1 MVFENLKTKE
11 LIFLTLMG
19 VLWFLLDFIVGQ
31 WVNAVTGL
39 FLIGA
44 AVSSIVAGFF
54 AIILIKIRPKFG
66 TLTIPLLI
74 FGILC
79 IPTPSGG
86 PVGFW
91 PTAVINFLVGLIA
104 DAWLKATKYKNWAI
118 ITSFYILATLLLYSQ
133 TIVMVWMG
141 IPESQKILS
150 LMHFV
155 VLGFWIIGSLGLWLG
170 FKVYKK
176 IKDKPIIR
184 QISA

>member
-1 MVFENLKTKE
+1 MVFENIKTKE
-11 LIFLTLMG
+11 LVFLTLMG

-54 AIILIKIRPKFG
+54 AVILIKTRPKFG

-91 PTAVINFLVGLIA
+91 PTAIIDFVVGLVA
-104 DAWLKATKYKNWAI
+104 DAWLKATKYKNWAVI
-118 ITSFYILATLLLYSQ
+118 ASFYILATLLLYSQ
-133 TIVMVWMG
+133 TITMVWMG
-141 IPESQKILS
+141 IPESGKILGV
-150 LMHFV
+150 MHFV
-155 VLGFWIIGSLGLWLG
+155 VLGFWVIGTIGLWLG
-170 FKVYKK
+170 FKTWNK
-176 IKDKPIIR
+176 IKDKRIIT
-184 QISA
+184 QISS